1 MHRHKELKIWKES
14 MDLVIKIY
22 ELTKSFPEDE
32 RFGLVSQMRRSALSV
47 PSNIA
52 EGAGRGGS
60 REFARYLAIAKGSS
74 SELETQ
80 LEIAFRLSLIESET
94 FHSLSKKLEYINNM
108 NFRLSEKLKNNSANE
123 PEEIYNEP

>member
-1 MHRHKELKIWKES
+1 MHRHKKLKIWKES
-14 MDLVIKIY
+14 MDLVIEVY

-32 RFGLVSQMRRSALSV
+32 RFGLISQIRRSALSI

-52 EGAGRGGS
+52 EGAGRGGAKDFRRFLS
-60 REFARYLAIAKGSS
+60 IAKGSS

-80 LEIAFRLSLIESET
+80 LEISFRLGLINSET
-94 FHSLSKKLEYINNM
+94 FDSLSKKIEYIDNM
-108 NFRLSEKLKNNSANE
+108 NFRLAEKLKNNQADE

>member
-14 MDLVIKIY
+14 MDLVVEIY
-22 ELTKSFPEDE
+22 NLTKRFPEEE
-32 RFGLVSQMRRSALSV
+32 RFGLISQMRRSALSV

-60 REFARYLAIAKGSS
+60 KEFARFLAIAKGSA

-80 LEIAFRLSLIESET
+80 LEIAFRLKLIDEVDFQSLT
-94 FHSLSKKLEYINNM
+94 KKLEYINNM
-108 NFRLSEKLKNNSANE
+108 NFRLSEKLRNNTTNE

>member
-1 MHRHKELKIWKES
+1 
-14 MDLVIKIY
+14 MDLVVEIY
-22 ELTKSFPEDE
+22 NLTKRFPEEE
-32 RFGLVSQMRRSALSV
+32 RFGLISQMRRSALSV

-60 REFARYLAIAKGSS
+60 KEFARFLAIAKGSA

-80 LEIAFRLSLIESET
+80 LEIAFRLKLIDEVDFQSLT
-94 FHSLSKKLEYINNM
+94 KKLEYINNM
-108 NFRLSEKLKNNSANE
+108 NFRLSEKLRNNTTNE

>member
-14 MDLVIKIY
+14 MDLVIEVY
-22 ELTKSFPEDE
+22 QMTKSFPDDE
-32 RFGLVSQMRRSALSV
+32 RFGLISQMRRSALSI

-52 EGAGRGGS
+52 EGAGRGS
-60 REFARYLAIAKGSS
+60 SKEFARFLAIAKGSS

-80 LEIAFRLSLIESET
+80 LELSYRLKLIEEEI
-94 FHSLSKKLEYINNM
+94 FQGLSKKLEYINNM

>member
-1 MHRHKELKIWKES
+1 
-14 MDLVIKIY
+14 MDLVIEIY
-22 ELTKSFPEDE
+22 QLTKSFPDDE
-32 RFGLVSQMRRSALSV
+32 RFGLISQMRRSALSI

-52 EGAGRGGS
+52 EGAGRGS
-60 REFARYLAIAKGSS
+60 SKEFARFLAIAKGSS

-80 LEIAFRLSLIESET
+80 LELSYRLEIIEEDI
-94 FHSLSKKLEYINNM
+94 FQSLSKKLEYINNM